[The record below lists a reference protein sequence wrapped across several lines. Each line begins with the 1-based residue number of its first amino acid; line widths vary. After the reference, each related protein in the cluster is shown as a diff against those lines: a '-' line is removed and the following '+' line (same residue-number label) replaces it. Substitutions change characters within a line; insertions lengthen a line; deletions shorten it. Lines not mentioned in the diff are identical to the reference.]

1 MKENKEVKISYWAS
15 HLTTIVSVTLVLLI
29 IGTMAFIGL
38 AAAGETKSLKENIEL
53 SIVTTDSTSNNQAS
67 QILIELKKRQYVNSA
82 RLITREEALKNW
94 TAQTGE
100 NLEDVFGVNPLS
112 PEIAFTLKENYTLPA
127 QIEGIRKALRTLPGV
142 EDVAVPDM
150 EMVSEMNS
158 NIERFSWI
166 LGSVALVLVI
176 ISFVLINNTVHLTV
190 YSRRF
195 TIHTMQLVGAT
206 NWFITRPIMLN
217 NMLSGLISGILA
229 SALLAG
235 SLAGADSLGLQDVAR
250 LIPWPYAA
258 IVFAALLITGA
269 LICCLA
275 AWIASAKYLRK
286 DYDKLFR

>member
-1 MKENKEVKISYWAS
+1 MKENREVKISYWAS

-29 IGTMAFIGL
+29 IGIMAFIGI

-53 SIVTTDSTSNNQAS
+53 SIVTTDSTTDAQAGRL
-67 QILIELKKRQYVNSA
+67 LIEVRKRQYVNSA
-82 RLITREEALKNW
+82 RLITKAEALQNW

-100 NLEDVFGVNPLS
+100 NLEEVFGVNPLS

-127 QIEGIRKALRTLPGV
+127 QIEGIRKSLKILPGV

-150 EMVSEMNS
+150 EMVSAMNS

-166 LGSVALVLVI
+166 LGSIALVLVV

-206 NWFITRPIMLN
+206 NWFITRPIMVN
-217 NMLSGLISGILA
+217 NMISGLLSGALASGILA
-229 SALLAG
+229 A
-235 SLAGADSLGLQDVAR
+235 SLAGAGSLGLEYVAK
-250 LIPWPYAA
+250 LVPWEYAGT
-258 IVFAALLITGA
+258 VFAGLLLIGA
-269 LICCLA
+269 VICCVA
-275 AWIASAKYLRK
+275 AWISSTKYLRQ